1 MKAITTTDHNY
12 YEVTLVVAVP
22 NYGDNSITPL
32 DYIHQLDNELVVLEA
47 AEKRVSL
54 HTMEPTAAVV
64 VTNVVNKTTSS
75 TNVVA
80 PKKAKRKTKK
90 EVNANKPWLVEHILL
105 AVELSENGKT
115 NKQIGKQLCRSE
127 KAVALAIWKFKKG

>member
-22 NYGDNSITPL
+22 NYGDNASTAL
-32 DYIHQLDNELVVLEA
+32 DYIAGMDSAVIVLEA
-47 AEKRVSL
+47 TEKRLSL
-54 HTMEPTAAVV
+54 HTTVAATG
-64 VTNVVNKTTSS
+64 VTNVVNNTTTS

-80 PKKAKRKTKK
+80 PKKAKRKMKK
-90 EVNANKPWLVEHILL
+90 EVNAGKPWLVDHILL
-105 AVELSENGKT
+105 AVELSENGRT

-127 KAVALAIWKFKKG
+127 KAVAIAIWKFKKG

>member
-22 NYGDNSITPL
+22 NYGDNASTAL
-32 DYIHQLDNELVVLEA
+32 DYIAGMDSAVIVLEA
-47 AEKRVSL
+47 TEKRLSL
-54 HTMEPTAAVV
+54 HTTVATA
-64 VTNVVNKTTSS
+64 VTNVVNNTTTS

>member
-22 NYGDNSITPL
+22 NYGDNGSTAL
-32 DYIHQLDNELVVLEA
+32 DYIAGMDSAVIVLEA
-47 AEKRVSL
+47 TEKRLSL
-54 HTMEPTAAVV
+54 HTTVATAV
-64 VTNVVNKTTSS
+64 VTNVVNNTTTS

>member
-22 NYGDNSITPL
+22 NYGDNASTAL
-32 DYIHQLDNELVVLEA
+32 DYIAGMDSAVIVLEA
-47 AEKRVSL
+47 TEKRLSL
-54 HTMEPTAAVV
+54 HTTVAAAV
-64 VTNVVNKTTSS
+64 VTNVVNNTTTS

>member
-22 NYGDNSITPL
+22 NYGDNASTAL
-32 DYIHQLDNELVVLEA
+32 DYIAGLDSAVIVLEA
-47 AEKRVSL
+47 TEKRLSL
-54 HTMEPTAAVV
+54 HTTVAATA
-64 VTNVVNKTTSS
+64 VTNVVNNTTTS

-80 PKKAKRKTKK
+80 PKKAKRKMKK
-90 EVNANKPWLVEHILL
+90 EVNAGKPWLVEHILL

-115 NKQIGKQLCRSE
+115 NKQIGKQICRSE
-127 KAVALAIWKFKKG
+127 KAVAIAIWKFKKG